1 MGGKLKREQIITNFS
16 IMAIL
21 KATVRFRNKS
31 GHYPVY
37 IRFTQVKQISYVKTS
52 WVVNDKG
59 VNEKKEITDPFVIQ
73 QTSLLI
79 ESYYSMLNQVDT
91 TNWSVSEIVKYVTE
105 FSADIS
111 FSEYARKHIWK
122 LIESGHERTS
132 RNYKWGC
139 NTWKDSQRLTIL
151 CFLVLHLHFL
161 INGLTHLPQPPV
173 ARSNTQ
179 FV

>member
-1 MGGKLKREQIITNFS
+1 
-16 IMAIL
+16 MAIL

-79 ESYYSMLNQVDT
+79 ESY
-91 TNWSVSEIVKYVTE
+91 
-105 FSADIS
+105 
-111 FSEYARKHIWK
+111 
-122 LIESGHERTS
+122 
-132 RNYKWGC
+132 
-139 NTWKDSQRLTIL
+139 
-151 CFLVLHLHFL
+151 
-161 INGLTHLPQPPV
+161 
-173 ARSNTQ
+173 
-179 FV
+179 